1 MSEAITVDGGPE
13 AATPARTSIIDTDV
27 HVFPRHEEE
36 ITGRMDQ
43 PWRDRYTKMGRPF
56 YMPVPPITGNR
67 IDSTPPGGGAA
78 GSDPDFLRKQLID
91 EYGISYAILLPRTFA
106 TMYPDYDY
114 AAAVARAYNDWL
126 IDTWLGEY
134 NHDGVFKG
142 SINVAHQDPIAAAKE
157 IDRVGGHPHV
167 VQVMMDSGARAPF
180 GHRQYW
186 PIYEACE
193 RNNLPLAI
201 HPGTD
206 GVGINEHF
214 TLGPAVRFI
223 EWHTLVPLGFQSHLV
238 SFITEG
244 VFERYPGFKL
254 ALVEGGVAWL
264 APLLWRFDDQYKSG
278 RAEVPWMKR
287 RPAEYVRDHVRL
299 ASQPLE
305 MPDDPKQL
313 LQMLEMVDAEHVLM
327 FASDYPHYDFDSP
340 TRTFPKLPEDVHQRI
355 FFENAAELYGLS
367 PR

>member
-1 MSEAITVDGGPE
+1 MDQATTVE
-13 AATPARTSIIDTDV
+13 AAPAEVPRSTSIIDTDV
-27 HVFPRHEEE
+27 HVFPRDPEE
-36 ITGRMDQ
+36 IRSRMDQ
-43 PWRDRYTKMGRPF
+43 PWRERYQPMGRPF
-56 YMPVPPITGNR
+56 YMPVPPVTGSRMDAN
-67 IDSTPPGGGAA
+67 PPAGGPA
-78 GSDPDFLRKQLID
+78 GSDPDFLRKQLTD
-91 EYGISYAILLPRTFA
+91 EFGISHAILLPRTFA
-106 TMYPDYDY
+106 TMFPDPDY
-114 AAAVARAYNDWL
+114 AGAVARAYNDWL
-126 IDTWLGEY
+126 IETWLTEY

-142 SINVAHQDPIAAAKE
+142 SINVAPQDPVAAAAE

-167 VQVMMDSGARAPF
+167 VQVMMDSGSRSPF
-180 GHRQYW
+180 GHRQFW

-193 RNNLPLAI
+193 RNNLPLAL

-214 TLGPAVRFI
+214 TMGPAARFI
-223 EWHTLVPLGFQSHLV
+223 EWHTSIPLAFQSHLV

-264 APLLWRFDDQYKSG
+264 APMLWRFDDQYKSG

-287 RPAEYVRDHVRL
+287 RPVEYVRDHVRF

-305 MPDDPKQL
+305 MPDDPHQL
-313 LQMLEMVDAEHVLM
+313 VQILEMMDAEHILM

-340 TRTFPKLPEDVHQRI
+340 TRTFPKLPERMHRRI
-355 FFENAAELYGLS
+355 FFDNAAEFYGLS
-367 PR
+367 